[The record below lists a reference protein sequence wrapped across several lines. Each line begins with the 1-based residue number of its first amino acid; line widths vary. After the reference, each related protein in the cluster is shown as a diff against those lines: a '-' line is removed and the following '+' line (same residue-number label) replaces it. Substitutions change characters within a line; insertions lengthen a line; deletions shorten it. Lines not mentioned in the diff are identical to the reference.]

1 MATTAGAGGG
11 APPPNAPGGG
21 APGDEPPAK
30 FVPLCAAIKVLLA
43 ALVAGT
49 LPVLARPGKAN
60 KDDQLLNNYI
70 HTALEYRSKKI
81 SAGLATFRR
90 HAQALQ
96 KVMGHVVMLSILVE
110 LLREVCQEA
119 AAARAAAAQDDVE
132 DESDSES

>member
-1 MATTAGAGGG
+1 M
-11 APPPNAPGGG
+11 
-21 APGDEPPAK
+21 
-30 FVPLCAAIKVLLA
+30 
-43 ALVAGT
+43 
-49 LPVLARPGKAN
+49 
-60 KDDQLLNNYI
+60 NNYI